1 MIVVDED
8 RYRKLQLMDLMPE
21 LFTTD
26 EKAGWIHIKS
36 IKNLKN
42 ME

>member
-1 MIVVDED
+1 
-8 RYRKLQLMDLMPE
+8 MDLKPE

-26 EKAGWIHIKS
+26 ESKGWIHVKS

>member
-1 MIVVDED
+1 VVDED
-8 RYRKLQLMDLMPE
+8 RYRKLQLMDLRTD
-21 LFTTD
+21 LFTTNPK
-26 EKAGWIHIKS
+26 EGMIHIKS